1 VVASATAS
9 PQERREGLFLPDF
22 CAPGAVLTVV
32 LIAELVAILLTLAK
46 AGHGLDVPVW
56 MGLARNSLFM
66 LWIGLSSAAALCY
79 SRRWRARLSVAGGAG
94 LSLALLLLV
103 TAGVSEVAWWINHYS
118 DALLLPPDRAANETS
133 HLGFL
138 LRNLM
143 ICLIVSGAALRYF
156 YVSNQWRRNV
166 ESAATARVNALQ
178 ARIRPHFLFNS
189 MNTIAALTRTDPA
202 AAEEAI
208 EDLADL
214 FRASLADA
222 AEQVT
227 IAEEIE
233 IARVY
238 ERIEALRLGERLAVE
253 WRVADLPPQA
263 EMPSLSLQPLLENA
277 IYHGIETLPGGG
289 TVSIIGRR
297 HGDDRLEIEIAN
309 PLPPTGTPARLAGN
323 RMALVNI
330 RERFRLLWGERAVVE
345 HGPEGGEYRVRL
357 RFPATDSRRPGSAG
371 RAVEENGVAAS

>member
-1 VVASATAS
+1 
-9 PQERREGLFLPDF
+9 
-22 CAPGAVLTVV
+22 VV

-46 AGHGLDVPVW
+46 AGHGFDVPVW

-118 DALLLPPDRAANETS
+118 DALLLPPEHAATETS
-133 HLGFL
+133 HVGFL

-214 FRASLADA
+214 FRASLADS
-222 AEQVT
+222 AERVT

-233 IARVY
+233 IARLY

-277 IYHGIETLPGGG
+277 IYHGIEMLPAGG

-297 HGDDRLEIEIAN
+297 HGDDRLDIEITN

-357 RFPATDSRRPGSAG
+357 RFPATASRRARSAG
-371 RAVEENGVAAS
+371 RAGEENGGGAS